1 MAAIVGTSGFTGG
14 YVGSTP
20 VNALFL
26 GSNLVWAKPLQELS
40 ISLKN
45 IDPGVTM
52 GQIIVRQSNGK
63 MVGYSEYNATNH
75 TVSSGTTSEG
85 FEILQNRWINGQSYT
100 FEFYLK
106 GPFYGTYNI
115 SDASGDVIATANFSA
130 IGDYQEIVYDYD
142 NP

>member
-14 YVGSTP
+14 YVGNTP

-45 IDPGVTM
+45 IDSGETM

-63 MVGYSEYNATNH
+63 RVGYSEYNATNH
-75 TVSSGTTSEG
+75 TVSSGKTSEG

-115 SDASGDVIATANFSA
+115 SDASGDVIATANFST